1 MLNAREL
8 FTKRLRSECLH
19 SVLPATS
26 RMWDECLKL
35 DKDFDRMTPEY
46 SERAAFGGS
55 GNRSS
60 FGNDLEGRISSRRS
74 SS

>member
-1 MLNAREL
+1 MSNAREL
-8 FTKRLRSECLH
+8 FSERLRSECRH
-19 SVLPATS
+19 SVLLQ
-26 RMWDECLKL
+26 RVECGMSAVKL
-35 DKDFDRMTPEY
+35 AKDFDRMTPEY